1 MKVVKTD
8 QQTTEVNPQLIE
20 QWGKKAQ
27 PTYNTKPEIKPKE
40 HAIYDELTR
49 KKKAITKKVPGA
61 DGKPLMQADGAT
73 PQTRTE
79 YVDPARLSLSLQDII
94 VTRRVAFMNLGKV
107 KLFAEPKGAQEERAF
122 ALLQRVRE
130 NNKVGFKE
138 SEIASHLHREL
149 QCAKLWYSVDTEDAS
164 HWGEFSQV
172 KKNFRMQILAP
183 SKGDTLLPVFD
194 NRGDLVYFG
203 RGYEIDK
210 GSAEGVSQLTVTEE
224 KIKCLDV
231 YSKEKLY
238 RFQQGS
244 GIGDGSGW
252 LLVDTVALPYRKIP
266 VIYYSR
272 QEPIW
277 ANVQPLIERLET
289 VISNFADTNDYHAS
303 PTLVFKG
310 ATGAQAQEK
319 GESGKAVLLTGE
331 HADAKY
337 VTWDQ
342 SVAAVE
348 LEIDTLV
355 NFIYSLTQ
363 TPNISFEEM
372 KALGDLSGVA
382 FDRVFIDAHLASRR
396 EIEGGYG
403 ECIQRDIN
411 LQKALLASM
420 DTGIAPAMQSLS
432 VTFEAPHFKLEDLD
446 ADVDL
451 AIKAKDGGL
460 ISVETAMG
468 ISGLVTN
475 VQDEQAKIK
484 EEGAAVP
491 MPPVGNGGAG

>member
-1 MKVVKTD
+1 MKETKKT
-8 QQTTEVNPQLIE
+8 QEQITPTLIE
-20 QWGKKAQ
+20 EMGKKAA
-27 PTYNTKPEIKPKE
+27 PTYEVKPEISPDD
-40 HAIYDELTR
+40 HAIHDEQKR
-49 KKKAITKKVPGA
+49 KKKAIVKKVLGA
-61 DGKPLMQADGAT
+61 DGKPVMMADGVTPAT
-73 PQTRTE
+73 QTT
-79 YVDPARLSLSLQDII
+79 YIDPARLSLSLQDII

-107 KLFAEPKGAQEERAF
+107 KLFAEPDNTGEERAF
-122 ALLQRVRE
+122 SLLQRLRE
-130 NNKVGFKE
+130 NNKVAFKE
-138 SEIASHLHREL
+138 SEIANIMNREL
-149 QCAKLWYSVDTEDAS
+149 QAAKLWYSVDTIDAT
-164 HWGEFSQV
+164 HWGGYSAV
-172 KKNFRMQILAP
+172 KKNFKVQVLAP

-194 NRGDLVYFG
+194 NHGDLIYFG
-203 RGYEIDK
+203 RGYEIDAQAGGENGGASAG
-210 GSAEGVSQLTVTEE
+210 GSEQKT
-224 KIKCLDV
+224 KCLDV
-231 YSKEKLY
+231 YTIEKLY
-238 RFQQGS
+238 RFQQGAAA
-244 GIGDGSGW
+244 GSGSGTGEGW
-252 LLVDTVALPYRKIP
+252 ALIDTVELPYGKIP

-272 QEPIW
+272 ERPIW

-342 SVAAVE
+342 SVDAVK

-372 KALGDLSGVA
+372 KALGNLSGVA

-403 ECIQRDIN
+403 ELIQRGIN
-411 LQKALLASM
+411 LEKALLASM
-420 DTGIAPAMQSLS
+420 DTSVSGAMQSLS
-432 VTFEAPHFKLEDLD
+432 VTFEAPHFQLEDLD
-446 ADVDL
+446 ADVTL

-475 VQDEQAKIK
+475 VQDEMDRMKGEVPAEVK
-484 EEGAAVP
+484 E
-491 MPPVGNGGAG
+491 

>member
-1 MKVVKTD
+1 MK
-8 QQTTEVNPQLIE
+8 QTKQAPVQPQIIE
-20 QWGKKAQ
+20 EMGKKAA
-27 PTYNTKPEIKPKE
+27 PTYEVKLEINPDD
-40 HAIYDELTR
+40 HAIHDEQKR
-49 KKKAITKKVPGA
+49 KKKAIVKKVMGA
-61 DGKPLMQADGAT
+61 DGKPVMMADGVT
-73 PQTRTE
+73 PSTQTT
-79 YVDPARLSLSLQDII
+79 YIDPARLSLSLQDII

-107 KLFAEPKGAQEERAF
+107 KLFSEPQGQQEERAF
-122 ALLQRVRE
+122 SLLQRLRE
-130 NNKVGFKE
+130 NNKVAFKE
-138 SEIASHLHREL
+138 SELANLMNREL
-149 QCAKLWYSVDTEDAS
+149 QAAKLWYSVDTADAS
-164 HWGEFSQV
+164 HWGGYSAV
-172 KKNFRMQILAP
+172 KKNFKVQILAP

-194 NRGDLVYFG
+194 NHGDLVYFG
-203 RGYEIDK
+203 RGYEIEAQ
-210 GSAEGVSQLTVTEE
+210 GSSENGGDD

-231 YSKEKLY
+231 YSQDKLH
-238 RFQQGS
+238 RFQQG
-244 GIGDGSGW
+244 GGSGAGEGW
-252 LLVDTVALPYRKIP
+252 TLIDTVDLPYSKIP
-266 VIYYSR
+266 VIYYSKDR
-272 QEPIW
+272 PIW

-303 PTLVFKG
+303 PTLIFKG

-342 SVAAVE
+342 SVDAVK
-348 LEIDTLV
+348 LEIDTLI

-372 KALGDLSGVA
+372 KALGNLSGVA

-403 ECIQRDIN
+403 ELIQRGIN
-411 LQKALLASM
+411 LEKALLASM
-420 DTGIAPAMQSLS
+420 DTSVSGAMQTLS
-432 VTFEAPHFKLEDLD
+432 VTFEAPHFQLEDLD
-446 ADVDL
+446 ADVGL

-475 VQDEQAKIK
+475 VQDEMDRMKG
-484 EEGAAVP
+484 EGSEGAD
-491 MPPVGNGGAG
+491 